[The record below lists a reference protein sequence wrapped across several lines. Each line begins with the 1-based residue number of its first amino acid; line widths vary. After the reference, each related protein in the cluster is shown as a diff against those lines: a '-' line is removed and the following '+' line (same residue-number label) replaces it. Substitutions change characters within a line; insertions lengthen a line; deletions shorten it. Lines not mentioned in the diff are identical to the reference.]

1 MIEIKEFNDNRIDLY
16 KSLRFTPASHTKNN
30 IFIAE
35 GKKVTI
41 KLLKSN
47 IEVLSVFAISEFYEE
62 YSELIDKKDV
72 SAENLF
78 FAEKKIME
86 QIVGFK
92 LHSGVMA
99 IGKQP
104 DYVPLE
110 ELDEKIVILN
120 AVRDAENV
128 GSIVRNAAAFNVNS
142 LIFDEKS
149 SSPYLRRAVRVSV
162 GNVFNL
168 KINKTENL
176 EKTIFEL
183 KKLGYQIVCA
193 EICKGAIDIAKIT
206 FNEKVAIIFGNEGDG
221 VEEKYLKMCDSVCFI
236 PISEKVDSLNVAASS
251 AVFLYNLSKV

>member
-1 MIEIKEFNDNRIDLY
+1 MIEIKEFNDERIILY
-16 KSLRFTPASHTKNN
+16 KSLRFTPVSHTKNN

-35 GKKVTI
+35 GKKVTL

-47 IEVLSVFAISEFYEE
+47 IEVVSVFAISEFYEE
-62 YSELIDKKDV
+62 YSDLISKKAV
-72 SAENLF
+72 SANNLF
-78 FAEKKIME
+78 FADKKIME

-92 LHSGVMA
+92 LHSGFMA

-104 DYVPLE
+104 EFTPIE
-110 ELDEKIVILN
+110 QLDEKIVILN

-142 LIFDEKS
+142 LIFDEQS

-176 EKTIFEL
+176 KKTINEL
-183 KKLGYQIVCA
+183 KKLDYQIVCA
-193 EICKGAIDIAKIT
+193 EICKGAIDISNINFKQ
-206 FNEKVAIIFGNEGDG
+206 KVAIIFGNEGDG
-221 VEEKYLKMCDSVCFI
+221 VEEKYLKMSDSICFI

-251 AVFLYNLSKV
+251 AVFLYNLS

>member
-1 MIEIKEFNDNRIDLY
+1 MIEIKEFNDERINLY
-16 KSLRFTPASHTKNN
+16 KSLRFTPVSHTKNN

-35 GKKVTI
+35 GKKVSL

-47 IEVLSVFAISEFYEE
+47 IELLSVFAISEFYKE
-62 YSELIDKKDV
+62 YSDLISNKDV
-72 SAENLF
+72 SDDNLF
-78 FAEKKIME
+78 YAEKKIME

-99 IGKQP
+99 IGRQP
-104 DYVPLE
+104 DYIPIE
-110 ELDEKIVILN
+110 ELDNKIVILN

-142 LIFDEKS
+142 IIYDEQS

-168 KINKTENL
+168 KINKTANL
-176 EKTIFEL
+176 EKTINNL

-193 EICKGAIDIAKIT
+193 EICNGAIDIAKIN
-206 FNEKVAIIFGNEGDG
+206 FKEKVAIIFGNEGDG
-221 VEEKYLKMCDSVCFI
+221 VEEKYLRMCDSICFI

>member
-1 MIEIKEFNDNRIDLY
+1 MIQIKEINDIRIDLY
-16 KSLRFTPASHTKNN
+16 KSLRFTPVSHTKNN

-35 GKKVTI
+35 GKKVTL

-47 IEVLSVFAISEFYEE
+47 IDVFSVFAVSEFYEE
-62 YSELIDKKDV
+62 YSDLISNKDV
-72 SAENLF
+72 SEDNLF

-104 DYVPLE
+104 DNVLLE
-110 ELDEKIVILN
+110 ELGAKIVILN

-128 GSIVRNAAAFNVNS
+128 GSIVRNASAFNVNS

-168 KINKTENL
+168 KINQTENL
-176 EKTIFEL
+176 ENTIFDL

-193 EICKGAIDIAKIT
+193 EICKGAIDIAKIN
-206 FNEKVAIIFGNEGDG
+206 FKEKVAIIFGNEGDHLLFLLWR
-221 VEEKYLKMCDSVCFI
+221 VHIL
-236 PISEKVDSLNVAASS
+236 PI
-251 AVFLYNLSKV
+251 